1 MSSSPP
7 PRPPRTA
14 GTVSRL
20 RRWLSGWTLRRRLV
34 VALVALIA
42 VLFLVIGLV
51 TQAVLNRFLVHQLD
65 SQLTDAAKRTQQFP
79 PSPAHNGPG
88 DEDDGDYQFPRGTPT
103 GTLAAKIDGGVITS
117 AEVLDGDGTSD
128 VADSELPTLA
138 SLPVDGEPHTRALG
152 ALGTY
157 RLRASR
163 TPDGDVIIT
172 GLPMASVN
180 DTMRQTALVGLLV
193 AGSGLL
199 VAGLTGAAIV
209 RITLRP
215 LRRIAA
221 TASRVSELP
230 LDRGEVALSVRV
242 PETDTDARTEAGQ
255 VGAALNRM
263 LGHVAAALSARQAS
277 EMRVRQFVADASH
290 ELRTPLT
297 AIRGYAELARRV
309 QDRIPA
315 DIAHSVSRVESESG
329 RMTILV
335 DDMLLLARLDSGRPL
350 AQEPVDLSRLLV
362 DAVTDAHA
370 AGPDHTW
377 KIDLPDE
384 LVVVT
389 GDGARL
395 HQVVANL
402 LANARTHTPPGT
414 VVMVT
419 LATEDGD
426 VVLTVSDDGPGIPPN
441 LLPDIFERFA
451 RGDTSRSRAAG
462 STGLGLAIVAAVIE
476 AHHGIVTAD
485 SEPGRTTFT
494 VRLPRQGRDPS
505 PHAPRTGVD
514 AG

>member
-1 MSSSPP
+1 
-7 PRPPRTA
+7 
-14 GTVSRL
+14 
-20 RRWLSGWTLRRRLV
+20 
-34 VALVALIA
+34 
-42 VLFLVIGLV
+42 
-51 TQAVLNRFLVHQLD
+51 
-65 SQLTDAAKRTQQFP
+65 
-79 PSPAHNGPG
+79 
-88 DEDDGDYQFPRGTPT
+88 
-103 GTLAAKIDGGVITS
+103 
-117 AEVLDGDGTSD
+117 
-128 VADSELPTLA
+128 
-138 SLPVDGEPHTRALG
+138 
-152 ALGTY
+152 
-157 RLRASR
+157 
-163 TPDGDVIIT
+163 
-172 GLPMASVN
+172 
-180 DTMRQTALVGLLV
+180 
-193 AGSGLL
+193 
-199 VAGLTGAAIV
+199 V